1 MLSSSSRPLMFSLLL
16 PVWGTS
22 FSQLAI
28 SLHLLSLAVVW
39 NEFLGRDGGGHW
51 TQVSQI
57 QCRGCGPT
65 SGRNWLMV
73 FSVHVRFCFAGYLW
87 IRFTLFFLHMCVIV
101 YLGTFWILTG
111 SAVTVAIS
119 TLDCFSSASPCFLF
133 ISLTLTQ
140 LCRGQQRIC
149 VFSQQRQLCLLLL
162 LLCFLAMVVFSVTA
176 KLIIGLVYPASTG
189 LIAANSL
196 SRCISPH
203 AHMEEI
209 KPAKLIETPNILF
222 LFAQR

>member
-28 SLHLLSLAVVW
+28 PLHLLSLAVVW

-65 SGRNWLMV
+65 SGRNWLV
-73 FSVHVRFCFAGYLW
+73 VSSVHVHFCFAGYLF
-87 IRFTLFFLHMCVIV
+87 IRFTLFFLHTCVIV

-119 TLDCFSSASPCFLF
+119 TLGCFFSASPCFLF

-140 LCRGQQRIC
+140 LCRGQQRMC
-149 VFSQQRQLCLLLL
+149 VFFHSRDNCVCCCCWVIWLW
-162 LLCFLAMVVFSVTA
+162 LCFL
-176 KLIIGLVYPASTG
+176 
-189 LIAANSL
+189 SL
-196 SRCISPH
+196 
-203 AHMEEI
+203 
-209 KPAKLIETPNILF
+209 PNW
-222 LFAQR
+222 